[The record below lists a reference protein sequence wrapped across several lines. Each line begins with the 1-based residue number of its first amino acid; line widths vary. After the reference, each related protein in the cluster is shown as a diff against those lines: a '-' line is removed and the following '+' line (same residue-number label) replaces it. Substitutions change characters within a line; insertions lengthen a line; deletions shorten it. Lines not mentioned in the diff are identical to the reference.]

1 MGCLGAVANKVLV
14 KCAHVIRCKTRD
26 RVTTHAG
33 TAGGPVVTYI
43 SANPRSGYD
52 HAIRATAS
60 THVTLNSY

>member
-1 MGCLGAVANKVLV
+1 MGCLGAVASKVLV
-14 KCAHVIRCKTRD
+14 TCAQTRD

-43 SANPRSGYD
+43 SANPRSGD
-52 HAIRATAS
+52 DRAIRATAS